1 MDAFMK
7 SILSRVLSDE
17 IRNQK
22 KWQED
27 EKKMG
32 FPDEYTDR
40 DYNIKRITEF
50 MKENDIVFREN

>member
-1 MDAFMK
+1 MK

-27 EKKMG
+27 ERKMG
-32 FPDEYTDR
+32 FSDYYINR
-40 DYNIKRITEF
+40 DYNIKKIIEF
-50 MKENDIVFREN
+50 MEENDIVFREN

>member
-32 FPDEYTDR
+32 FSDEYTDR

-50 MKENDIVFREN
+50 MEENDIPRV

>member
-1 MDAFMK
+1 MK

>member
-32 FPDEYTDR
+32 LSDVYNDR
-40 DYNIKRITEF
+40 DYNINRITEF

>member
-22 KWQED
+22 KWKED

-32 FPDEYTDR
+32 FSDAYTDR
-40 DYNIKRITEF
+40 DYNIKRIIEF
-50 MKENDIVFREN
+50 MEENDIPRV

>member
-22 KWQED
+22 EWQED

-32 FPDEYTDR
+32 LSDVYNDR

>member
-32 FPDEYTDR
+32 LSDVYNDR